1 MKGHRRINV
10 CCDQESRWKV
20 RLISAKGF
28 KYKFIWSR
36 DNSGFG
42 GVDVLFNEN
51 CDKVI
56 SVVKM
61 NHQIMFICILVGK
74 LIINIFS
81 IYASQTGLSVV
92 EKDSFSSALPSNIS
106 IVSSDEYLFACGD
119 FNRLVGKVPGFN
131 GVHGGLGFGSS
142 NADGIKFL
150 IYVQIVMKPDSH
162 LVTYL
167 SFW

>member
-1 MKGHRRINV
+1 MNLLKGHRRINV
-10 CCDQESRWKV
+10 CCDQESHWKV

-42 GVDVLFNEN
+42 GVDVLLNEN

-81 IYASQTGLSVV
+81 VYAPQTGLSVV

-106 IVSSDEYLFACGD
+106 TVSPDEYLLACGD
-119 FNRLVGKVPGFN
+119 FN
-131 GVHGGLGFGSS
+131 
-142 NADGIKFL
+142 
-150 IYVQIVMKPDSH
+150 
-162 LVTYL
+162 
-167 SFW
+167 